1 VLAKLQWGKDQIG
14 YSLHANPNTWST
26 SGFQLT
32 DFLGYLGFQRSS
44 CSFFV
49 GQQCYVRWVND
60 GFDIGEFA
68 KSFDTAYAMLAE
80 AQNDLE
86 ACGLFLDQPEG
97 WGYFAGRESRR
108 VRRDFGVLG
117 DGHTAMSVQSMKQS
131 EDDTFS
137 YKFSWLE
144 LGNQKGWVIHYR
156 PKRAPLSAELEGV
169 FRYFKLNRFNECP
182 EFDFE
187 ECHWRSIAFV
197 TRGDEFFDSNADVAH
212 RWFDAH
218 ASRFSPGIRKLLTAH
233 SEVEKFGF
241 GFLFFPSAQQRMDTD
256 IEKRITRP
264 ISGDAKKNSA
274 PLYFDVAIS
283 FAGTERPQAEELA
296 NLLKAAGH
304 SVFYDEFYPEY
315 LWGKNLVDTFDEI
328 FRKRAR
334 YCVVFVSKEYND
346 RVWTNHERQSAQA
359 RALTEKGK
367 DYILPIKVDETELTG
382 MPPTLGYMPLSR
394 GIPVIGEILIKK
406 LKQNG

>member
-1 VLAKLQWGKDQIG
+1 MQSRDPHQSLRSSTIANARSGGVEFVLAKLQWGKDQIG

-32 DFLGYLGFQRSS
+32 DFLGYLGFQRSG

-60 GFDIGEFA
+60 GFDIGEFP

-97 WGYFAGRESRR
+97 WGYFTGRESRR

-137 YKFSWLE
+137 YKLSWLE
-144 LGNQKGWVIHYR
+144 LGNQRGWVIHYR
-156 PKRAPLSAELEGV
+156 PKRAPLSSELEGV

-187 ECHWRSIAFV
+187 QCHWRSIAFV
-197 TRGDEFFDSNADVAH
+197 TRG
-212 RWFDAH
+212 
-218 ASRFSPGIRKLLTAH
+218 
-233 SEVEKFGF
+233 
-241 GFLFFPSAQQRMDTD
+241 
-256 IEKRITRP
+256 
-264 ISGDAKKNSA
+264 
-274 PLYFDVAIS
+274 
-283 FAGTERPQAEELA
+283 
-296 NLLKAAGH
+296 
-304 SVFYDEFYPEY
+304 
-315 LWGKNLVDTFDEI
+315 
-328 FRKRAR
+328 
-334 YCVVFVSKEYND
+334 
-346 RVWTNHERQSAQA
+346 
-359 RALTEKGK
+359 
-367 DYILPIKVDETELTG
+367 
-382 MPPTLGYMPLSR
+382 
-394 GIPVIGEILIKK
+394 
-406 LKQNG
+406 